1 MGVHVSPRMNCLP
14 EAQVLSVLRT
24 DHLDF
29 PCAES
34 GCVWVSGE
42 VGWAGLEEA
51 QDFAVRFGV
60 AANTS
65 PQQPFIPRHTS
76 GVRRPG
82 FFLSDIL
89 ILTSPKES
97 CHIFK

>member
-1 MGVHVSPRMNCLP
+1 MGCTCVPQDELFSEAHMFSVPRMYR
-14 EAQVLSVLRT
+14 V
-24 DHLDF
+24 DF

-34 GCVWVSGE
+34 GCVRVSGE
-42 VGWAGLEEA
+42 VGWAGLGEVP
-51 QDFAVRFGV
+51 DFAARCGV

-65 PQQPFIPRHTS
+65 PQQPFIPRHTP
-76 GVRRPG
+76 GLRRPG

-89 ILTSPKES
+89 TFTSPKES